1 MGKKRDSS
9 SSRSSSRSRSRHRSR
24 STKRR
29 GRRSRSA
36 SGDKEGV
43 RVHIS
48 DLPVSC
54 TESELRKTF
63 EKFGRLVEVWKTNST
78 PCFAFIVF
86 HRKDDADEAIRGL
99 NGQYVC
105 GSRVR
110 VTKALP
116 RARER
121 RRHAVFNSDACCY
134 QCGQPGHF
142 SRNCRNYEGA
152 GRNKMMPS
160 PRRRSRRQRSS
171 SSSSRSRSRSRSR
184 RHRSRDRQS
193 RSDDRKRSSDQQHYS
208 RERDRGNR
216 EGINEVN
223 DEDIIAAQN

>member
-1 MGKKRDSS
+1 MGTRRDSS
-9 SSRSSSRSRSRHRSR
+9 SSGSSSRSRSRSRHQSRSSRHRNRRSR
-24 STKRR
+24 ST
-29 GRRSRSA
+29 

-43 RVHIS
+43 RVHVS

-54 TESELRKTF
+54 TDSELRKTF
-63 EKFGRLVEVWKTNST
+63 EKFGQLVEVWKTNST
-78 PCFAFIVF
+78 PCFAFVVF
-86 HRKDDADEAIRGL
+86 RRKDDADEAIRGL

-110 VTKALP
+110 VTRALP

-160 PRRRSRRQRSS
+160 PRRRTRRRRS
-171 SSSSRSRSRSRSR
+171 SSSSRSRSQSRDR

-193 RSDDRKRSSDQQHYS
+193 PRDRRRSSDHR
-208 RERDRGNR
+208 RERDTENRGGAR
-216 EGINEVN
+216 EVN
-223 DEDIIAAQN
+223 DDDIIAAQY